1 MRRRPPEGVLP
12 FREEN
17 VGMRIAVFG
26 TGGVGGYFGGR
37 LAQAGEEVVFIARGA
52 HLEAIQRDGLT
63 VESVEGDF
71 VVRPSK
77 ATNDPRAGGPVDV
90 VLVAVKAW
98 QVRDAGRELRPLV
111 EGGSFVVPL
120 QNGVE
125 AADELAAELGGERV
139 VGGLCK
145 ILSYVAGP
153 GRIRHAGVAPRIE
166 FGERDGRRS
175 ERVDRL
181 RAAFENAAGVSVG
194 TPEDIVVALWEKFL
208 FIAPLSGVGAVTR
221 MPAGVLRSV
230 PEGRE
235 MLESAMKEVFDLAR
249 ARGIGLRKDAVA
261 RTMSYVDSLP
271 ADGTASM
278 QRDILEGRPSELDYQ
293 TGAIVRLGREA
304 RVPVPVNEFIYR
316 ALLPGERRA
325 RGAA

>member
-1 MRRRPPEGVLP
+1 
-12 FREEN
+12 
-17 VGMRIAVFG
+17 MRIAVFG

-37 LAQAGEEVVFIARGA
+37 LAQAGEDVIFVARGA
-52 HLEAIQRDGLT
+52 HLEAIRRDGLT
-63 VESVEGDF
+63 VQSPEGDF
-71 VVRPSK
+71 VVHPAV
-77 ATNDPRAGGPVDV
+77 ATDDVRTAAPVDA
-90 VLVAVKAW
+90 VLLGVKAW
-98 QVRDAGRELRPLV
+98 QVREAARALRPLL
-111 EGGSFVVPL
+111 ERAGFVVPL

-125 AADELAAELGGERV
+125 AADELVAELGAEPV

-145 ILSYVAGP
+145 ISSYVAGP
-153 GRIRHAGVAPRIE
+153 GRIRHAGVAPRVE

-181 RAAFENAAGVSVG
+181 RTAFEKAAGVDVAIPG
-194 TPEDIVVALWEKFL
+194 DINAAIWEKFL

-230 PEGRE
+230 PESRS
-235 MLESAMKEVFDLAR
+235 MLESAMREVFDVGR

-261 RTMSYVDSLP
+261 RTMSYVDGLP

-293 TGAIVRLGREA
+293 TGAVVRLGRESG
-304 RVPVPVNEFIYR
+304 VPVPVNDFIYR
-316 ALLPGERRA
+316 SLVPGERRA
-325 RGAA
+325 RGVV

>member
-1 MRRRPPEGVLP
+1 MAQLAVFVRCMVRVDNGP
-12 FREEN
+12 
-17 VGMRIAVFG
+17 MRIAVFG

-37 LAQAGEEVVFIARGA
+37 LAQAGEDVVFVARGA
-52 HLEAIQRDGLT
+52 HLEAIRRDGLA
-63 VESVEGDF
+63 VQSPEGDF
-71 VVRPSK
+71 VVRPAV
-77 ATNDPRAGGPVDV
+77 ATDDVRTAAPVHA
-90 VLVAVKAW
+90 VLLGVKAW
-98 QVRDAGRELRPLV
+98 QVREAARALRPLL
-111 EGGSFVVPL
+111 EGAGFVVPL

-125 AADELAAELGGERV
+125 AADELVAELGAEPV

-145 ILSYVAGP
+145 ISSYVAGP
-153 GRIRHAGVAPRIE
+153 GRISHAGVAPRVE

-181 RAAFENAAGVSVG
+181 RTAFEKAAGVDVAIPG
-194 TPEDIVVALWEKFL
+194 DINAAIWEKFL

-221 MPAGVLRSV
+221 MPVGVLRSA
-230 PEGRE
+230 PESRS
-235 MLESAMKEVFDLAR
+235 MLESAMREVFDVGR

-261 RTMSYVDSLP
+261 RTMSYVDGLP

-293 TGAIVRLGREA
+293 TGAVVRLGRESG
-304 RVPVPVNEFIYR
+304 VPVPVNDFIYR
-316 ALLPGERRA
+316 SLVPGERRA